1 MKLSARLQQVLN
13 FLLEEKVLADIGCDH
28 ALLPIAY
35 ISKNPNGKVY
45 AMDNKQE
52 PLNQAI
58 KNINLNLMTNKI
70 IPLLS
75 DGLEYLPDD
84 VNQICIAGMGGNNI
98 IEILS
103 SHPDKCLKVD
113 RFVFQPNN
121 GCEELRRYLTENDFL
136 IEDEVLVEENDIIY
150 EVLQV
155 KRGHQILS
163 NKECIFGP
171 ELLKIK
177 GELFIKKWQSQL
189 NYLKNIYDRIPNQ
202 YATKKDVLKKDIE
215 LIESVIN

>member
-1 MKLSARLQQVLN
+1 MKLSARLQQVLD
-13 FLLEEKVLADIGCDH
+13 FLLEDSILADIGCDH

-35 ISKNPNGKVY
+35 ISENPNGKVY

-58 KNINLNLMTNKI
+58 KNISLNLMQEKI

-75 DGLEYLPDD
+75 DGLQHLPED

-98 IEILS
+98 VDILRAY
-103 SHPDKCLKVD
+103 PNKCLKVS

-121 GCEELRRYLTENDFL
+121 GNEELRRYLTANDFEIQQEIL
-136 IEDEVLVEENDIIY
+136 IEENNIIY
-150 EVLQV
+150 EVLQI
-155 KRGHQILS
+155 KKGRQKLS
-163 NKECIFGP
+163 YEECIFGP
-171 ELLKIK
+171 ILLKNK
-177 GELFIKKWQSQL
+177 GELFIKKWQTQL
-189 NYLKNIYDRIPNQ
+189 DYLKNVYEKIPSQ
-202 YATKKDVLKKDIE
+202 YSDKKEQLKKEIE